1 MDNISP
7 AGSLETDKFARAVLQ
22 HRNAPDPETGVSPA
36 EIVFGHPTR
45 DHLPRKTYKPRAA
58 WAELATK
65 REEAFVNRHFRKC
78 EALNKNAVDL
88 KPLIL
93 GQEVYI
99 QNQYGPNP
107 TKWGKSGT
115 IIEVLPFSSY
125 LVKIHGSNKVTKR
138 NRKFLRAFTPFVQ
151 KVPDHVQ
158 EADTEPN
165 QLSETAI
172 AAMCMVYDQPLARAT
187 QISDSQVVSIVKL
200 PDSYSQDDIGR
211 NLGGEMRRI
220 P

>member
-1 MDNISP
+1 M
-7 AGSLETDKFARAVLQ
+7 
-22 HRNAPDPETGVSPA
+22 
-36 EIVFGHPTR
+36 
-45 DHLPRKTYKPRAA
+45 
-58 WAELATK
+58 
-65 REEAFVNRHFRKC
+65 
-78 EALNKNAVDL
+78 
-88 KPLIL
+88 
-93 GQEVYI
+93 
-99 QNQYGPNP
+99 
-107 TKWGKSGT
+107 
-115 IIEVLPFSSY
+115 LPFSSY

-151 KVPDHVQ
+151 KVPDQVQ
-158 EADTEPN
+158 EADTELN

-211 NLGGEMRRI
+211 NLGGEMRQI